1 MFRRPKRPVRF
12 EAAVT
17 ARYIPLLSPLT
28 GENLDVP
35 HLLGYRVEPHP
46 DGGVLLIACNGESL
60 AAIYDKAGHASR
72 PGSFLLPDG
81 VVDACRMPV
90 PPPLYGAAGEE
101 LSVQGLEI
109 PGWMKPGLLHV
120 TDEGASVAS
129 QDEKAPGVLAW
140 WEATSPSEEIIF
152 GEDFRL
158 VPDPWVD
165 WRSTFKD
172 AGSFEGSDES
182 YTLDPTLIELFRG
195 IAGYDDPMAPA
206 RGLVFQR
213 ERKTGLVLVGSLYL
227 PEFFGALLPIPVET
241 DKGTLRRP
249 VQTPDWLRTAATN
262 RAGDGSTRPAL
273 QVIEGGRKPAKKKD

>member
-1 MFRRPKRPVRF
+1 
-12 EAAVT
+12 VT

-28 GENLDVP
+28 GENLDLP

-46 DGGVLLIACNGESL
+46 DGGVLVIACNGESL
-60 AAIYDKAGHASR
+60 AAIYDKAGRATRSA
-72 PGSFLLPDG
+72 SFLLPDG

-101 LSVQGLEI
+101 ISVQGLEI
-109 PGWMKPGLLHV
+109 PAWMRPGLLHL

-140 WEATSPSEEIIF
+140 WEATAANEEIIF

-158 VPDPWVD
+158 VREPWVD

-172 AGSFEGSDES
+172 AAQFEGSEDAF
-182 YTLDPTLIELFRG
+182 TLDPTLMELFRG
-195 IAGYDDPMAPA
+195 ISGYDDPIAGA

-213 ERKTGLVLVGSLYL
+213 EKKTGLVLIRSLYL
-227 PEFFGALLPIPVET
+227 PEFFGALLPIPVEG
-241 DKGTLRRP
+241 DKSDLRRP
-249 VQTPDWLRTAATN
+249 VQTPDWLRSAATN
-262 RAGDGSTRPAL
+262 RAGDGNARPAL